1 MLNLCVTLM
10 MGKNLY
16 QQKLQK
22 NRQKNDCLLL
32 FMRREQTL
40 KQNLLVRPFASFLI
54 FF

>member
-1 MLNLCVTLM
+1 M

-16 QQKLQK
+16 QRKLQK
-22 NRQKNDCLLL
+22 NRQSNDFLPL
-32 FMRREQTL
+32 FMRRKQTL